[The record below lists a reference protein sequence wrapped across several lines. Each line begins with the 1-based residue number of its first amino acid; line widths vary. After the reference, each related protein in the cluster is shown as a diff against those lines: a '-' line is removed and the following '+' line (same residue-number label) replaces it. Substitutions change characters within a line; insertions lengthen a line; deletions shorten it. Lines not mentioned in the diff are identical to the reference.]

1 MKRLFEAF
9 EAEGEELFLVGGAVR
24 DLAMGKTYE
33 QLDDLDFATGALP
46 RKTLRILKESGFG
59 TYDVGMDFGT
69 VGATLRGPRNEG
81 YPKDV
86 QITTYRSAENYRR
99 GSRHPVVSFGTSIDA
114 DLWRRDFSINSIAM
128 DAEGTYVDP
137 YGGRADI
144 EAGVLRA
151 VGDPRE
157 RLAEDPLRILRIAR
171 FMAKLGFEPHPEL
184 RAAATEKANWLLDI
198 ARQRW
203 LQEMSKLV
211 IGPFAPKA
219 LTFLLDIGAL
229 GIILPELVELARFSE
244 RTGAPFWD
252 ETRAR
257 TQLAGDDKVLSWAAL
272 FADTG
277 RPWTAGGGAPFHNH
291 AAMASLLFKGVSRR
305 FHFDN
310 ATGEAVE
317 QVLHAQRRALEYTES
332 WTEPDL
338 RRFVRDLGDH
348 WSRVVALGG
357 VLQHHRPEADLEGL
371 RQRVAA
377 LAADGRLVPELP
389 KGLGGVLM
397 KQLNLRPGPL
407 VGELVDWLNEE
418 IIEGRLESNLDAQV
432 YVEHLIETRPPI
444 LLRTPRFGRD

>member
-1 MKRLFEAF
+1 MKRLFDAF
-9 EAEGEELFLVGGAVR
+9 DAAGEELFLVGGAVR

-33 QLDDLDFATGALP
+33 QLDDLDFATSALP
-46 RKTLRILKESGFG
+46 RVTLGLLRKIRLS

-69 VGATLRGPRNEG
+69 VGATLRGPRDEG

-99 GSRHPVVSFGTSIDA
+99 GSRHPVVSFGTSIDE

-128 DAEGTYVDP
+128 NAHGGYVDP
-137 YGGRADI
+137 YNGLADI
-144 EAGVLRA
+144 QARVLRA

-184 RAAATEKANWLLDI
+184 RVAATERANWLLDI

-211 IGPFAPKA
+211 CGPAAPAA
-219 LTFLLDIGAL
+219 LTFLLETGAL

-244 RTGAPFWD
+244 ATGASFWD
-252 ETRAR
+252 ETRER
-257 TQLAGDDKVLSWAAL
+257 TQRAGSDKVLSWAAL

-277 RPWTAGGGAPFHNH
+277 RPWTAASHPPFHNH
-291 AAMASLLFKGVSRR
+291 AVMASLLFKGVSRR

-317 QVLHAQRRALEYTES
+317 HVLSQQQRALDYQPS
-332 WTEPDL
+332 WTDADV
-338 RRFVRDLGDH
+338 RRFVRDLGDN
-348 WSRVVALGG
+348 WRTVIDLG
-357 VLQHHRPEADLEGL
+357 
-371 RQRVAA
+371 AA
-377 LAADGRLVPELP
+377 LETDRKAGLEALRERISKLDADGQLIPELP
-389 KGLGGVLM
+389 RGLGGVLM
-397 KQLNLRPGPL
+397 KELQLRPGPL
-407 VGELVDWLNEE
+407 VGEVVDWLTEQ
-418 IIEGRLESNLDAQV
+418 IVDGAIASRLSADQ
-432 YVEHLIETRPPI
+432 YVAHLIDVSPQI
-444 LLRTPRFGRD
+444 LARTPRFGRD